1 MFGAAVKRGG
11 LIIRPNSPRGRSR
24 FYLCCA
30 ATPIDFAAVNP
41 YYPHVFRTADGATP
55 GVPRREPMFKAVYLQ
70 IGATFLASLIAGLV
84 MGLPGALS
92 AALGGA
98 ACILPNLLFAL
109 RLYAVS
115 KRPDAS
121 YVLEFFVGEL
131 FKIALTVGLLA
142 TVRLVYPDVHWLT
155 LFIGFVVALKANLF
169 AFLVK
174 T

>member
-1 MFGAAVKRGG
+1 M
-11 LIIRPNSPRGRSR
+11 L
-24 FYLCCA
+24 
-30 ATPIDFAAVNP
+30 
-41 YYPHVFRTADGATP
+41 
-55 GVPRREPMFKAVYLQ
+55 KAVYLQ
-70 IGATFLASLIAGLV
+70 IGATILASLIAGLV